1 MTTSGQRL
9 VAETLARMDEG
20 WAQFRKL
27 AHATPGQQL
36 ERHLGPDLW
45 TRKEMLAHVGAWHEL
60 TVEALRTLTETGVV
74 PAAQDPTDDINAR
87 AARTAT
93 GRTAGEVLF
102 NLDDSYRHARHAVSR
117 LTDDQLMAHD
127 GWAAAMIAGN
137 TYGHYAEHVADLGG

>member
-20 WAQFRKL
+20 WAQFRRL
-27 AHATPGQQL
+27 AHAVPGQLL
-36 ERHLGPDLW
+36 ERRLGPDAW

-60 TVEALRTLTETGVV
+60 TVEALRTLVATGEV
-74 PAAQDPTDDINAR
+74 PPALDPTDDINAR
-87 AARTAT
+87 AARSAV

-102 NLDDSYRHARHAVSR
+102 NIDDTYRHARHAVAR

-137 TYGHYAEHVADLGG
+137 TYGHYTEHVADLTG

>member
-9 VAETLARMDEG
+9 VAETLTRMDEG
-20 WAQFRKL
+20 WAAFRRL
-27 AHATPGQQL
+27 AHAVPGQLL

-45 TRKEMLAHVGAWHEL
+45 SRKEMLAHVGAWHEL
-60 TVEALRTLTETGVV
+60 TVEALRTLVETGEV
-74 PAAQDPTDDINAR
+74 PPPQEPTDAINAR
-87 AARTAT
+87 AARAAT

-102 NLDDSYRHARHAVSR
+102 NTDDTYRHVRHAVSR

-137 TYGHYAEHVADLGG
+137 TYGHYAEHLADLSG

>member
-9 VAETLARMDEG
+9 VAETLARMDEA
-20 WAQFRKL
+20 WAAFRRL
-27 AHATPGQQL
+27 AHAVPGQLL
-36 ERHLGPDLW
+36 ERHLGPELW

-60 TVEALRTLTETGVV
+60 TVEALRTLVETGEV
-74 PAAQDPTDDINAR
+74 PEPREPTDAINAR
-87 AARTAT
+87 AARGAT

-102 NLDDSYRHARHAVSR
+102 NIDDTYRHVRHAVAR

-137 TYGHYAEHVADLGG
+137 TYGHYTEHVADLAG

>member
-20 WAQFRKL
+20 WSAFRRL
-27 AHATPGQQL
+27 AHALPGQML
-36 ERHLGPDLW
+36 ERHLGPDAW
-45 TRKEMLAHVGAWHEL
+45 NRKEMLAHVGVWHEL
-60 TVEALRTLTETGVV
+60 TVDALRTLVDTGAV
-74 PAAQDPTDDINAR
+74 PRSQDPTDEINAR
-87 AARTAT
+87 AARTAI

-102 NLDDSYRHARHAVSR
+102 NLDDSYRHARRAVER

-137 TYGHYAEHVADLGG
+137 TYDHYSEHLADLER

>member
-20 WAQFRKL
+20 WAAFRRL
-27 AHATPGQQL
+27 AHAVPGQLL

-60 TVEALRTLTETGVV
+60 TVEALRTLVETAEI
-74 PAAQDPTDDINAR
+74 PAPQDPTDAINAR
-87 AARTAT
+87 AARGAT

-102 NLDDSYRHARHAVSR
+102 NIDDTYRHVRHAVSR

-137 TYGHYAEHVADLGG
+137 TYGHYAEHLADLTG